1 MVAACA
7 ETDKSEARS
16 APPCPIKHTRADCVC
31 KNGQLKG
38 KISTSVSV
46 FAHTWRLRVQKRTN
60 KRQGRNPRVRKSTRT
75 MATCAET
82 DTLGSEP
89 PPSCP
94 FSHTH
99 DGNVCRNGHFGV
111 RTGAFVSEKAH
122 ALWRRV
128 HKRTSSG
135 GVGQHPQAFVRC
147 GESTKRP
154 RRVPDS
160 TPTPVL
166 FLTTPK
172 LVPRSI
178 TGAHEMVP
186 VSCSSPTP
194 VVIWNH
200 ILWSESLNA
209 LTRGGREVFVRTS

>member
-1 MVAACA
+1 MSVSAHALCQRVQNRTKERENRYIRVRFCTREETTCA
-7 ETDKSEARS
+7 ETDKPEGKSE
-16 APPCPIKHTRADCVC
+16 
-31 KNGQLKG
+31 
-38 KISTSVSV
+38 
-46 FAHTWRLRVQKRTN
+46 
-60 KRQGRNPRVRKSTRT
+60 
-75 MATCAET
+75 
-82 DTLGSEP
+82 
-89 PPSCP
+89 PSCP

-99 DGNVCRNGHFGV
+99 DGNVCRNGHSGV
-111 RTGAFVSEKAH
+111 RTAALVSEKAH

-178 TGAHEMVP
+178 TGAHETAP
-186 VSCSSPTP
+186 VSCPSPTP

-209 LTRGGREVFVRTS
+209 LIRGGREVFVRTS

>member
-1 MVAACA
+1 
-7 ETDKSEARS
+7 
-16 APPCPIKHTRADCVC
+16 
-31 KNGQLKG
+31 
-38 KISTSVSV
+38 
-46 FAHTWRLRVQKRTN
+46 
-60 KRQGRNPRVRKSTRT
+60 
-75 MATCAET
+75 
-82 DTLGSEP
+82 
-89 PPSCP
+89 
-94 FSHTH
+94 
-99 DGNVCRNGHFGV
+99 
-111 RTGAFVSEKAH
+111 
-122 ALWRRV
+122 V

-154 RRVPDS
+154 RRVPDI

-178 TGAHEMVP
+178 TGAHETAP
-186 VSCSSPTP
+186 VSCPSPTP

-209 LTRGGREVFVRTS
+209 LTRGRREVFVRTS